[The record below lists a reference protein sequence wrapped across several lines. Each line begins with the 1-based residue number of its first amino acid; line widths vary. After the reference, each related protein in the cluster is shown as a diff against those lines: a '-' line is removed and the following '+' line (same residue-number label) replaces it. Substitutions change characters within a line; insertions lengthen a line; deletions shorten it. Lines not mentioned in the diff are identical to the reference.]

1 MSNARIARL
10 HNKIFS
16 TPQGSRTREQ
26 AISALSEADRAAVF
40 SLERDYMAGRITREQ
55 IAEMAQKEGGTMTYG
70 QFRAKMDDDYKG
82 QLQELSKFA
91 MEFPE
96 LYEQYRERYHQEQE
110 EERRLRNRRM
120 AEGTFKN
127 KPFSIR

>member
-1 MSNARIARL
+1 MNNARIARL
-10 HNKIFS
+10 HNKVFS
-16 TPQGSRTREQ
+16 TPQFSKEREQ

-55 IAEMAQKEGGTMTYG
+55 IAEMAQKEGEIMTYG
-70 QFRAKMDDDYKG
+70 QFRAKMDDDHKG
-82 QLQELSKFA
+82 QLRELSQFA
-91 MEFPE
+91 KEFPR
-96 LYEQYRERYHQEQE
+96 LYEQYRARYHQEQE
-110 EERRLRNRRM
+110 EERRLHNRRL